1 VHVYFMPAT
10 GGNCRFGQYNVFLK
24 NMIRKQ
30 KMKNLAV
37 WSMDT
42 QNSYTGLGVKFNKLV
57 LKAAIIS
64 DVMYDMKNA
73 IKALAKDRVKALTVF
88 DAEWKKI
95 LHCLVNKG
103 RHLESQLEK
112 TAHTLKG
119 LALKYPIEQAKVVAL
134 MGEIY
139 VRRDDFC
146 CNSIIERLAE
156 KGFIVKTAPVLE
168 WLHYV
173 DYLVKRKIIQSNFS
187 VSGKIEF
194 FFKQRLQHKY
204 EKGIKETLSAS
215 GLYCDD
221 TVSME
226 EIIRFGK
233 HLISEQLTGES
244 IVVVGAALK
253 EIMHSACGVINVG
266 PFACLPSR
274 IIEAILSS
282 NMNLKTKMEIE
293 GKHGLNPEDNHEF
306 AFLSIEV
313 DGNPF
318 PLLMD
323 AKIEAFCLQAERLHK
338 KIVSGAN

>member
-1 VHVYFMPAT
+1 
-10 GGNCRFGQYNVFLK
+10 
-24 NMIRKQ
+24 
-30 KMKNLAV
+30 
-37 WSMDT
+37 
-42 QNSYTGLGVKFNKLV
+42 
-57 LKAAIIS
+57 
-64 DVMYDMKNA
+64 
-73 IKALAKDRVKALTVF
+73 
-88 DAEWKKI
+88 
-95 LHCLVNKG
+95 
-103 RHLESQLEK
+103 
-112 TAHTLKG
+112 
-119 LALKYPIEQAKVVAL
+119 LKYPLKEAKVVAL

-146 CNSIIERLAE
+146 CNTIIESLAQ
-156 KGFIVKTAPVLE
+156 KGFVVKTAPVLE

-173 DYLVKRKIIQSNFS
+173 DYLVKRGIVESNFS
-187 VSGKIEF
+187 VAGKIEF
-194 FFKQRLQHKY
+194 FLKQRLQRKY
-204 EKGIKETLSAS
+204 EKNIKDILSGS
-215 GLYCDD
+215 GLYYDD
-221 TVSME
+221 CVEME

-233 HLISEQLTGES
+233 HLVSEQLTGES

-253 EIMHSACGVINVG
+253 EIMHSACGIINVG

-293 GKHGLNPEDNHEF
+293 GKAHLGSEDNHEL

-338 KIVSGAN
+338 KIMAHCS

>member
-1 VHVYFMPAT
+1 
-10 GGNCRFGQYNVFLK
+10 
-24 NMIRKQ
+24 
-30 KMKNLAV
+30 MKNLAV

-42 QNSYTGLGVKFNKLV
+42 QNGYTGLGVKFNKLV
-57 LKAAIIS
+57 LKAAAIS
-64 DVMYDMKNA
+64 DTMYDMKNA
-73 IKALAKDRVKALTVF
+73 LKALASDRGRAMAIF
-88 DAEWKKI
+88 DNEWKKI
-95 LHCLVNKG
+95 LHCLSNSG
-103 RHLESQLEK
+103 IRLEK
-112 TAHTLKG
+112 QLAKSARALKNIP
-119 LALKYPIEQAKVVAL
+119 LKYPLKEAKVVAL

-146 CNSIIERLAE
+146 CNAIIESLAQ
-156 KGFIVKTAPVLE
+156 KGFVVKTAPVLE

-173 DYLVKRKIIQSNFS
+173 DYLVKRRIVESNLS
-187 VSGKIEF
+187 ISGRIEF
-194 FFKQRLQHKY
+194 FIKQRLQRKY
-204 EKGIKETLSAS
+204 EKSIKDILSIS
-215 GLYCDD
+215 GLYSDD
-221 TVSME
+221 SVEME

-233 HLISEQLTGES
+233 HLVSEQLTGES

-253 EIMHSACGVINVG
+253 EIMHSACGIINVG

-293 GKHGLNPEDNHEF
+293 GRTYLDSEDNHEL

-338 KIVSGAN
+338 KITAAQAAGN